1 MSLALETHK
10 KGEPDYKTV
19 KKPPYT
25 TLAEQLLD

>member
-19 KKPPYT
+19 KNAGRAVIG
-25 TLAEQLLD
+25 LNVE